1 MANERRLRQ
10 LGFTEPVGLD
20 IKTLLESRKDLRTY
34 LWNLPPHENSL
45 PVDPATDP
53 LIVQTASLK
62 AKSGQSLEP
71 LKNMNSMHPLRR
83 GRIYWFSRVNAQY
96 TSKAQNTG
104 NDPRYGF
111 QFLWNP
117 DTITTSVAV
126 NLDITPTAK
135 DKFVKVV
142 GAFPSGQ
149 MLSVSAV
156 LDRTNDFY
164 AIKSLTENSTYDR
177 VARAM
182 LPSYQYGSLEQQF
195 NKTAIGKI
203 KDLQKYGTIADV
215 EYLYKAI
222 NGPGWRNVAIS
233 DQNWNSSD
241 IGFLSPT
248 LLKIELGPI
257 AYIGY
262 VNNLQITHSAFTKSM
277 IPIRSTVDIQFNL
290 MATAGL
296 ATTSVVE
303 APSNTITKRPRATN
317 NFVGSG
323 GYGTGYVAL

>member
-1 MANERRLRQ
+1 MANQNRLRQ
-10 LGFTEPVGLD
+10 LGFTEPVGID
-20 IKTLLESRKDLRTY
+20 ITTLLESKKDLRKY
-34 LWNLPPHENSL
+34 LWNLPPHESSL
-45 PVDPATDP
+45 PIDPATDP

-62 AKSGQSLEP
+62 ANSGQALEP
-71 LKNMNSMHPLRR
+71 LKNMNSAHPLRR
-83 GRIYWFSRVNAQY
+83 GRIYWFSRVNADY
-96 TSKAQNTG
+96 TSNNKNNG

-117 DTITTSVAV
+117 DTIITSVAV

-149 MLSVSAV
+149 MLTVTAV
-156 LDRTNDFY
+156 LDRTNDFFS
-164 AIKSLTENSTYDR
+164 IKSLSENNTYDQ
-177 VARAM
+177 VARVMAAN
-182 LPSYQYGSLEQQF
+182 YQYGSLEENF
-195 NKTAIGKI
+195 NQTVVEKI
-203 KDLQKYGTIADV
+203 KDLQKYGTISDI

-262 VNNLQITHSAFTKSM
+262 VNSLQITHSSFTKSM
-277 IPIRSTVDIQFNL
+277 IPVRSTVDIQFNL

-296 ATTSVVE
+296 ATTN
-303 APSNTITKRPRATN
+303 A
-317 NFVGSG
+317 VGG
-323 GYGTGYVAL
+323 GLGT

>member
-1 MANERRLRQ
+1 MANQRRLRQ
-10 LGFTEPVGLD
+10 LGFTEPIGID
-20 IKTLLESRKDLRTY
+20 KTTLLESKKDLRKY
-34 LWNLPPHENSL
+34 LWNLPPHEHSL

-62 AKSGQSLEP
+62 AKSGQALEP
-71 LKNMNSMHPLRR
+71 LKNMNSIHPLRR
-83 GRIYWFSRVNAQY
+83 GRIYWFSRVNADY
-96 TSKAQNTG
+96 TSKNKNNG

-117 DTITTSVAV
+117 DTIVTSVAV

-149 MLSVSAV
+149 MLSVTAV
-156 LDRTNDFY
+156 LDRTNDFFS
-164 AIKSLTENSTYDR
+164 IKSLSENNTYAQ
-177 VARAM
+177 VARVMAAN
-182 LPSYQYGSLEQQF
+182 YQYGSLEQNF
-195 NKTAIGKI
+195 NETVVDKI
-203 KDLQKYGTIADV
+203 KDLQKYGTIADI

-262 VNNLQITHSAFTKSM
+262 VNNLQVTHNAFTKSM

-296 ATTSVVE
+296 ATTNAVE
-303 APSNTITKRPRATN
+303 
-317 NFVGSG
+317 G
-323 GYGTGYVAL
+323 GLGT